1 MHQMDLPLQPLHIF
15 VGRQECSVS
24 TWSANVKRRVLSS
37 RDCSNTKRHNR
48 DWYVLGIRFP
58 VQHLFCWSKRESLSV
73 LLCRRNSEKAMR
85 EVKEMEDRGLA
96 CLRLH
101 AAKYVEALLPPS
113 EPGSSQPCVPSAVRD
128 FCEEAV
134 KEPLQQE
141 QMGLL
146 SDPTAVRY
154 CSALC
159 R

>member
-1 MHQMDLPLQPLHIF
+1 MRQMHLLLRPLHMF
-15 VGRQECSVS
+15 VGRQECLVMHMVS
-24 TWSANVKRRVLSS
+24 KFERKGAIFTRLFEYKSASLRLVCAGQN
-37 RDCSNTKRHNR
+37 
-48 DWYVLGIRFP
+48 IRF
-58 VQHLFCWSKRESLSV
+58 QHLFCWGKRESLSV
-73 LLCRRNSEKAMR
+73 LMCRRNSEKAMR

-154 CSALC
+154 CTLE
-159 R
+159 